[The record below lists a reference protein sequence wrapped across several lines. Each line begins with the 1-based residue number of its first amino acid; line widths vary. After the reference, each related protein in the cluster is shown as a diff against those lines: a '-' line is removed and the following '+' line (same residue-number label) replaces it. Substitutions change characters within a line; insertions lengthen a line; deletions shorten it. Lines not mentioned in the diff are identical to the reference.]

1 MMPALPPCSVR
12 RVTRAP
18 AFAGLAALM
27 TISGVLALVR
37 IAQRLKW
44 LLFDFQPL
52 GTWQEALFLLLQEGG
67 ILLGNL
73 VVMFSAGGAV
83 RLFASQQPGGGR
95 LLYRV
100 ERIRA
105 SLSLLGL
112 LLVTAVTVLLVWA
125 AAHYRT
131 PVTVIGI
138 VSAVGIAVVFVLG
151 VSCRFHTNV
160 ARMLADVNA
169 SFRQG
174 SFHMGGGVD
183 CFLKWQCIVLMIA
196 LAVPTVLVLVE
207 GAGVMWLIGLIEPLV
222 GRSLVE
228 ELQRAFT
235 GGFTSVSTMYGME
248 CLQYL
253 LQIAQ
258 LALVWV
264 LYGTYRRAHDGG
276 SSRSKAL

>member
-12 RVTRAP
+12 RVTRTP

-27 TISGVLALVR
+27 TISGALALVR
-37 IAQRLKW
+37 VAQRLKW

-52 GTWQEALFLLLQEGG
+52 GTWQEALFLLLQEGS

-73 VVMFSAGGAV
+73 LVMLSAWGAV
-83 RLFASQQPGGGR
+83 RLFASQRPGGGR

-131 PVTVIGI
+131 PATVIGI
-138 VSAVGIAVVFVLG
+138 VSAVGIVAVFVLG
-151 VSCRFHTNV
+151 VACRFHTNA
-160 ARMLADVNA
+160 ARVLADVNA

-174 SFHMGGGVD
+174 SFQMGGGVD
-183 CFLKWQCIVLMIA
+183 CFLKWQCIVLMVA

-207 GAGVMWLIGLIEPLV
+207 GAGVMWLIRLIEPLV
-222 GRSLVE
+222 GSRLAE
-228 ELQRAFT
+228 DLQRSFT
-235 GGFTSVSTMYGME
+235 GSFTSVSTMYGME

-264 LYGTYRRAHDGG
+264 LYGIYHRAHDGNT
-276 SSRSKAL
+276 SRGAVL